1 MPLLCCLALAPHPDR
16 AALPTL
22 LCPAP
27 GFEQLAQKEAAKEE
41 ERRSGK
47 RRRGGS
53 DGEDDE
59 EEEEADPEMAALMGF
74 GGFGTSKK

>member
-1 MPLLCCLALAPHPDR
+1 MPIL
-16 AALPTL
+16 T
-22 LCPAP
+22 P

-53 DGEDDE
+53 DDEDD